1 MSEEQQEPVT
11 GENETEASALTDDI
25 KQVREAIARLEQIAG
40 QLEEESEVS
49 SLPPSV
55 FRVLAASVEGL
66 STALEAPESYRE
78 MEIREISEFEAE
90 SVAVTT
96 VISPEGLPKESIPDS
111 DEDLL
116 SLQTLQNA
124 LEWVLEKVRDL
135 LPESVE
141 ENLSDGAL
149 TGILGGLIAV
159 ILVGTIAFSGGDKPE
174 PIARVPDAVEPAIE
188 QPQIPLESP
197 SQSSKELP
205 PKITA
210 PTPPKPVVTP
220 PPKPF
225 SLPFSRPKLTPEQ
238 SLIAAIQEQVL
249 EITNQYADGLI
260 SSIQANFFSGDL
272 TVTVG
277 TEWYNLPQLQQNEL
291 ANEVLKRSQQ
301 LDFTKIEILD
311 AQGTMVAR
319 SPVVGNEMVIF
330 KRMMNDET
338 S

>member
-25 KQVREAIARLEQIAG
+25 KQVRGAIARLEQIAS
-40 QLEEESEVS
+40 QLEEESDL

-55 FRVLAASVEGL
+55 FRVLAMGVEGL

-78 MEIREISEFEAE
+78 MEVREVSEFEAE
-90 SVAVTT
+90 PVAVAA
-96 VISPEGLPKESIPDS
+96 VISPEGLPKEPVPDS

-124 LEWVLEKVRDL
+124 WEWVLDKVREL
-135 LPESVE
+135 LPESME
-141 ENLSDGAL
+141 ENLSDGLL

-159 ILVGTIAFSGGDKPE
+159 IFVTAIAFSGGDKPE
-174 PIARVPDAVEPAIE
+174 PIARVPEVVKPAIE
-188 QPQIPLESP
+188 EPQQPQKPTNT
-197 SQSSKELP
+197 LP
-205 PKITA
+205 PEITA
-210 PTPPKPVVTP
+210 PTPFKPVVTP
-220 PPKPF
+220 KSKPF

-277 TEWYNLPQLQQNEL
+277 IEWYDLPQPQQNEL
-291 ANEVLKRSQQ
+291 ANEVLRRSKQ
-301 LDFTKIEILD
+301 LDFTKIDILD
-311 AQGTMVAR
+311 EQGEMVAR

-330 KRMMNDET
+330 KRMNDEI
-338 S
+338 

>member
-11 GENETEASALTDDI
+11 GETQTGESSPRDEV
-25 KQVREAIARLEQIAG
+25 KQVREAIARLEQIAN
-40 QLEEESEVS
+40 QIEEASDL
-49 SLPPSV
+49 SLPPSA

-66 STALEAPESYRE
+66 STAVETPESYRE
-78 MEIREISEFEAE
+78 MVVRERSELEAE
-90 SVAVTT
+90 PVAVTA
-96 VISPEGLPKESIPDS
+96 VISPEGLPKEPVPDT

-124 LEWVLEKVRDL
+124 WEWVLEKVRDL

-149 TGILGGLIAV
+149 TGILGGLIAL

-174 PIARVPDAVEPAIE
+174 SVAGVPERVEPAIE
-188 QPQIPLESP
+188 QPQQPQQP
-197 SQSSKELP
+197 TNTLP
-205 PKITA
+205 PEITA
-210 PTPPKPVVTP
+210 PTPPKPVITP
-220 PPKPF
+220 KPKPF

-249 EITNQYADGLI
+249 EITNEYADGLI
-260 SSIQANFFSGDL
+260 SSIQANFFSGNL

-277 TEWYNLPQLQQNEL
+277 TEWYDLPQSQQNEL
-291 ANEVLKRSQQ
+291 ANEVLKRAKQ

-311 AQGTMVAR
+311 EQGAMVAR
-319 SPVVGNEMVIF
+319 SPVVGNEMVVF
-330 KRMMNDET
+330 KRMNDA